1 MSLKNLEQS
10 FPSDSRKYTLGE
22 YFEFESKAEK
32 KHEFFNGEIVECAY
46 TSENHGRIVSNFVFL
61 LQNCL
66 RNTECDIFTVDRP
79 VYVKECNRVFYPDVL
94 AVCGK
99 REYYQHSQNVIA
111 TTNPVVSIEVISES
125 TGERDRGLKLRCYR
139 RLKSLN
145 QYVIVEQDFINVEIY
160 EKDETGRWI
169 SKIYEDEND
178 VILINGCEIPLKE
191 VYLKVEFIEPTSVSG
206 D

>member
-1 MSLKNLEQS
+1 MSLKKAEQL
-10 FPSDSRKYTLGE
+10 FPLDSHKYTLNE
-22 YFEFESKAEK
+22 YFEFESKSETR
-32 KHEFFNGEIVECAY
+32 HEYHDGEIVPVTAA
-46 TSENHGRIVSNFVFL
+46 TENHGRIVSNFVFL

-66 RNTECDIFTVDRP
+66 RNTECDIFTGDRP

-94 AVCGK
+94 SVCGK
-99 REYYQHSQNVIA
+99 REYYQYSQNVIA

-191 VYLKVEFIEPTSVSG
+191 VYLKVEIIEPNSTS